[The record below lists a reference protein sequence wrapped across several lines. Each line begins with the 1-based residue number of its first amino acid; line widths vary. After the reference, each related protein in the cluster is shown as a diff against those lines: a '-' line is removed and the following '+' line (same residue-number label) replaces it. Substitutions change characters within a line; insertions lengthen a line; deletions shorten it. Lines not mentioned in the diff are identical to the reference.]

1 MNTKVINV
9 PYVDIAGQHAPLKKE
24 LLDAIGRVIDHG
36 IFVLGPEVEEFEAQF
51 AKLCGTDYAVGVNSG
66 TDALIL
72 SLRALGIGDGD
83 EVITAPNSFVASAS
97 CISLVGAVPV
107 FADVGN
113 DYNLDPDLVEAA
125 ITPKTKAILP
135 VHLTGRSAQMAPL
148 VDIARDK
155 GLFIVE
161 DAAQA
166 VFAEY
171 RGQKV
176 GSFGDVGCF
185 SCHPL
190 KTLNAMGDAG
200 VVTTN
205 DLEIVK
211 RLRVLR
217 NIGLESRDNSIVWSG
232 NSRLDTVQAAVLQVK
247 LRFVEE
253 WTEKRRANAKFYQK
267 ELSTLREYGF
277 RVPDERDDE
286 RAVYHT
292 FVVRATRREELRK
305 YLSEFGIGTAIH
317 YPVPIHLHDAAA
329 GMNRPI
335 GSFPESERQAGEI
348 LSLPVYPELSQKQL
362 KHVAQTIKEFYSR

>member
-1 MNTKVINV
+1 MNSEIIKV

-24 LLDAIGRVIDHG
+24 LLAAIERVIDHG

-51 AKLCGTDYAVGVNSG
+51 AELCGTDYAVGVNSG

-72 SLRALGIGDGD
+72 GLRALGIGSGD

-107 FADVGN
+107 FADVGD
-113 DYNLDPDLVEAA
+113 DYNLDPKLVESA
-125 ITPKTKAILP
+125 ITPRTKAILP
-135 VHLTGRSAQMAPL
+135 VHLTGRSARMAPL
-148 VDIARDK
+148 VDLARDK
-155 GLFIVE
+155 NLFILE

-166 VFAEY
+166 VLAEY

-205 DLEIVK
+205 DLEVAK
-211 RLRVLR
+211 RLRILR
-217 NIGLESRDNSIVWSG
+217 NIGLESRDNSVVWAG
-232 NSRLDTVQAAVLQVK
+232 NSRLDAVQAAVLQVK
-247 LRFVEE
+247 LRFVQE
-253 WTEKRRANAKFYQK
+253 WTDRRRANAKFYQT
-267 ELSTLREYGF
+267 ELAFLGQYGL

-292 FVVRATRREELRK
+292 FVVRAERREKLRK
-305 YLSEFGIGTAIH
+305 YLSDNGIGTAIH
-317 YPVPIHLHDAAA
+317 YPVPIHLQDAASHL
-329 GMNRPI
+329 NCPI
-335 GSFPESERQAGEI
+335 GSFPEAERQAGEI
-348 LSLPVYPELSQKQL
+348 LSLPVYPELSEEQL
-362 KHVAQTIKEFYSR
+362 THVVQTIKEFYNR